1 MAPANAHIYGCT
13 AGIAP
18 DWDDPQIQHGGLWL
32 AHSCDV
38 ISHEHGA
45 HGAFTLQDAW
55 LDTVMHTIGEQF
67 PDSHHVAGVALNIR
81 RNGSRLALWTRGAKN
96 ELAEKVVGR
105 DFKAVLRMPA
115 QRQIGYSSFND
126 SKTAC
131 AEGKM
136 FWSGFKGS
144 LRV

>member
-115 QRQIGYSSFND
+115 QRPVSYTHLTLPT
-126 SKTAC
+126 KA
-131 AEGKM
+131 
-136 FWSGFKGS
+136 
-144 LRV
+144 